1 MKKIVQITTAHPR
14 SDTRIFLKMSKSLS
28 KKYDM
33 TLLVA
38 DKPGNDYTSKIKVES
53 VLKTGEKKSR
63 IFRFTIINLR
73 LLIKCILNKFDIYHF
88 HDPDFIPAAFILKI
102 FNKKVIYDV
111 HEDYPKN
118 ILQSEY
124 LPKWT
129 QSLISWFIEKLEIFT
144 LRFFDGVIAATPS
157 IQHRLLKHSTNCI
170 NINNYP
176 IINELNESSNKKDQ
190 KDGICFVGSISKVRG
205 ITELIRSL
213 EYSKTKLYLAG
224 SASDLNYFNGLKTLN
239 GWKYVHFLGQ
249 INREQIK
256 QLFSKCFAGV
266 VTFLPTPNH
275 IDALPNK
282 LFEYMSAGL
291 PLIASD
297 FESWH
302 DLITKNRVGLT
313 VNPKSPKLIARA
325 TLELINNSKLR
336 AEFSINSIKI
346 INSKLNWSKEESK
359 LFNLYEELLK

>member
-1 MKKIVQITTAHPR
+1 MTKIVQITTAHPR
-14 SDTRIFLKMSKSLS
+14 NDTRIFLKMSKSLS
-28 KKYDM
+28 KKYDT

-38 DKPGNDYTSKIKVES
+38 DKSGNECSSKINVIS
-53 VLKTGEKKSR
+53 VLNEGEKKSR
-63 IFRFTIINLR
+63 VFRFTIINLR
-73 LLIKCILNKFDIYHF
+73 LLKKCISTKFDIYHF

-102 FNKKVIYDV
+102 FRKKVIYDA

-129 QSLISWFIEKLEIFT
+129 QPLISWFVLKLETFT
-144 LRFFDGVIAATPS
+144 LRYFDGVIAATPT
-157 IQHRLLKHSTNCI
+157 IQNRLSKHSKKCI
-170 NINNYP
+170 NVNNYP
-176 IINELNESSNKKDQ
+176 ILNELRNDSPEKIE
-190 KDGICFVGSISKVRG
+190 KDGICFVGFISKVRG

-213 EYSKTKLYLAG
+213 EHSKTRLYLAG
-224 SASDLNYFNGLKTLN
+224 ICSDIQYFNELKSLN
-239 GWKYVHFLGQ
+239 GWKYVNYMGH

-256 QLFSKCFAGV
+256 KLFLKCYAGV

-325 TLELINNSKLR
+325 TLELINNSKLH